1 MNSTTNTSLD
11 TDTDFEDQ
19 RRPLVRAV
27 KFGALALA
35 AFTVI
40 SLVVWGLVGGA
51 PGLWGVVIGAA
62 IGGGFVLLTALSV
75 LLTAGTSPSTTMAV
89 VLGGWLLKIVLLVI
103 VLLFIRDLDFFHRG
117 ALLTTVVLA
126 LVAVLGAEVWATV
139 STRTTYVS
147 SQ

>member
-1 MNSTTNTSLD
+1 
-11 TDTDFEDQ
+11 
-19 RRPLVRAV
+19 
-27 KFGALALA
+27 
-35 AFTVI
+35 
-40 SLVVWGLVGGA
+40 
-51 PGLWGVVIGAA
+51 
-62 IGGGFVLLTALSV
+62 
-75 LLTAGTSPSTTMAV
+75 MAV

>member
-35 AFTVI
+35 ALTVI

>member
-11 TDTDFEDQ
+11 TDTDLEDQ

-35 AFTVI
+35 ALTVI

>member
-35 AFTVI
+35 ALTVI

-89 VLGGWLLKIVLLVI
+89 FLGGWLLKIVLLVI

>member
-1 MNSTTNTSLD
+1 VNSTTNTSLD

-35 AFTVI
+35 ALTVI

>member
-27 KFGALALA
+27 KFAALALA
-35 AFTVI
+35 ALTVI

>member
-35 AFTVI
+35 ALTVI

-126 LVAVLGAEVWATV
+126 LSLIHI
-139 STRTTYVS
+139 
-147 SQ
+147 

>member
-1 MNSTTNTSLD
+1 M
-11 TDTDFEDQ
+11 
-19 RRPLVRAV
+19 RAV

-35 AFTVI
+35 ALTVI

>member
-11 TDTDFEDQ
+11 TDTEFEDQ

-35 AFTVI
+35 ALTVI

>member
-35 AFTVI
+35 ALTVI

-62 IGGGFVLLTALSV
+62 IGGGFVLLLS
-75 LLTAGTSPSTTMAV
+75 L
-89 VLGGWLLKIVLLVI
+89 IHI
-103 VLLFIRDLDFFHRG
+103 
-117 ALLTTVVLA
+117 
-126 LVAVLGAEVWATV
+126 
-139 STRTTYVS
+139 
-147 SQ
+147 